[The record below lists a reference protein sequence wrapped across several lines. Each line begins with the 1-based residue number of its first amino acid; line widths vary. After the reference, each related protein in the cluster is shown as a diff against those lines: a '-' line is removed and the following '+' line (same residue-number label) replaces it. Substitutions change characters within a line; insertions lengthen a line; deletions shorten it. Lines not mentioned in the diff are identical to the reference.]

1 MNYLTLGKREKVV
14 EYQTEALFLIFVQV
28 FHVMIDNNILA
39 LLVKHLVKIGKSKR
53 VQTDEDCTKRYLNA
67 GHNSTLKHRQEEE
80 KINTVLHVI

>member
-1 MNYLTLGKREKVV
+1 MNYRTLGKREKVV
-14 EYQTEALFLIFVQV
+14 EYQTEVLFLIFVQV

-53 VQTDEDCTKRYLNA
+53 VQTDEDCTKCYLNA

>member
-53 VQTDEDCTKRYLNA
+53 VQTDEDCTKRYVNA
-67 GHNSTLKHRQEEE
+67 GHTITLKHRQEEE